1 MIVQEPCEY
10 SLLEGVSH
18 GFNVKP
24 KKKRKNMGVKLREK
38 KLKNGQL
45 SFYLDIYH
53 NKRRW
58 YEFLEI
64 HIQKGK
70 LLQEDKDKKRLAQ
83 EIRAKREHELIVDD
97 NGLIDKRKKQACLIQ
112 FFEQYMQ
119 DGHNLTVNQGMLY
132 QLKIFTDNKAFPFS
146 KLSPYWFKELEKFL
160 LGRVSNNSAQRY
172 INSLISVINEAVRR
186 KIITR
191 NPYYDIPPSQKLRI
205 QEVFRNAFT
214 IEQLQHL
221 ANIPVKD
228 ETEKQIRQA
237 YFFSC
242 FTGLRWSDINPLR
255 WDEIIVKEIEG
266 QQQWFLYF
274 EQEKT
279 KGIEYLP
286 LSNNAIDILKERK
299 KKQEEEIIG
308 ADKELQEKQNKE
320 SPYVFPTLK
329 EEEGK
334 NVKYQNVRAALKKWA
349 KAAGIDEKKLHFHSG
364 RHTFA
369 TNVLESSPEGD
380 LYTVSKLLG
389 HKSIQSTQVYAKVR
403 DRRKLAAVK
412 ALPKISF
419 GF

>member
-1 MIVQEPCEY
+1 
-10 SLLEGVSH
+10 
-18 GFNVKP
+18 
-24 KKKRKNMGVKLREK
+24 MGVKLREK
-38 KLKNGQL
+38 KLKNGQV

-112 FFEQYMQ
+112 FFEHYMQ

-132 QLKIFTDNKAFPFS
+132 QLKLFTDNKAFPFS
-146 KLSPYWFKELEKFL
+146 KLSPYWFKEVEKFL

-172 INSLISVINEAVRR
+172 INSLVSVINEAVRR
-186 KIITR
+186 KIITS
-191 NPYYDIPPSQKLRI
+191 NPYYDIPPSQKLKI

-221 ANIPVKD
+221 ANTPCDINP
-228 ETEKQIRQA
+228 QIKQA

-299 KKQEEEIIG
+299 REH
-308 ADKELQEKQNKE
+308 KELQTNTTEN
-320 SPYVFPTLK
+320 PYVFPSLK
-329 EEEGK
+329 EEA
-334 NVKYQNVRAALKKWA
+334 NMNIKYQSVRRALKKWA

-403 DRRKLAAVK
+403 DKRKLAAVK